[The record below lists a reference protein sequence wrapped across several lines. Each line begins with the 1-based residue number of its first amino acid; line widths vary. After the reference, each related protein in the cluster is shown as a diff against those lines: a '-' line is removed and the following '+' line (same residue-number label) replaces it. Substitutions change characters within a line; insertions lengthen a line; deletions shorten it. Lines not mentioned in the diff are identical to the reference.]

1 MLCTVSLELTLV
13 EMVDQIWITV
23 SVSLWSQKKR
33 NPVTGEFS
41 AHTEH
46 LGSMLFPWLKCH
58 MLLK

>member
-23 SVSLWSQKKR
+23 SVSLWSQK
-33 NPVTGEFS
+33 NPGTGEFS

-46 LGSMLFPWLKCH
+46 LGSMLFPWLKYH